1 MALFK
6 IYNNIDSSHSL
17 PSTYNKGYMY
27 FDATKSLFYIDTAGE
42 GGNSGTRVALNAY
55 GSQKAYADEDNN
67 RISTTYLK
75 ISDAGSILSG
85 TAEKVAH
92 KLTFG
97 AGSTYV
103 FDGSEDITVPVYTGS
118 AI

>member
-6 IYNNIDSSHSL
+6 IFNNIDSHGEL

-27 FDATKSLFYIDTAGE
+27 FDAVKGLFYIDTAGT
-42 GGNSGTRVALNAY
+42 GGTSGTRIALNSWGA
-55 GSQKAYADEDNN
+55 QKAYADEDNN
-67 RISTTYLK
+67 RISTTYVK
-75 ISDAGSILSG
+75 ASDLGDLITG

-97 AGSTYV
+97 AGGAYV
-103 FDGSEDITVPVYTGS
+103 FDGSEDVTVPVYTGQV
-118 AI
+118 I